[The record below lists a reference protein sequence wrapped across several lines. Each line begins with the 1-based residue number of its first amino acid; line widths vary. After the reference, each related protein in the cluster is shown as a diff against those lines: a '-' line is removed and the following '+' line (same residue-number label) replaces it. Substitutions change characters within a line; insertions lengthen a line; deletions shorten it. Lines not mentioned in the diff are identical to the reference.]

1 MAKASVLGD
10 PWIDD
15 SALSLRQKGAGF
27 LERLP
32 EPEHAMPILDG
43 GPNVA
48 RCIIRRSS
56 NRPLHRDYLQRGA
69 VHG

>member
-1 MAKASVLGD
+1 MRKASVVGD
-10 PWIDD
+10 PRIVD

-43 GPNVA
+43 VPHAVN
-48 RCIIRRSS
+48 CIVRRPSD
-56 NRPLHRDYLQRGA
+56 RPLHRDHLQRGA